1 MRGINRVVIAGNLGA
16 DPAVKNFNNG
26 GKVVNLS
33 IATQEYWI
41 DKNSGEQ
48 KKSVEWHRV
57 SLYDGLANAA
67 ERFLKKGSAVYI
79 EAKLKTRKYK
89 DEDGNDKYITEIRG
103 YDLQMLDSNKKENDN
118 SNASTAQNK
127 PEEDAFDD
135 GFDDG
140 FDDNKQEQ
148 ETESNEKVDGQ
159 TEYKEGEEKLET
171 TKKEDAV
178 DSNEEVDVDDILD
191 DF

>member
-26 GKVVNLS
+26 GKVVTLS

-57 SLYDGLANAA
+57 SLYDGLATAA
-67 ERFLKKGSAVYI
+67 ERFLRKGSAVYI

-89 DEDGNDKYITEIRG
+89 DEEGNDKYITEIRG
-103 YDLQMLDSNKKENDN
+103 YDLQMLDSAKNENN
-118 SNASTAQNK
+118 NNANTVNQRS
-127 PEEDAFDD
+127 EEETFEE
-135 GFDDG
+135 GFDD
-140 FDDNKQEQ
+140 DKQEHK
-148 ETESNEKVDGQ
+148 SDLKVGNQ
-159 TEYKEGEEKLET
+159 TEHKGAEEKLET
-171 TKKEDAV
+171 VKKEDSAN
-178 DSNEEVDVDDILD
+178 SNEEEDVDDILD

>member
-140 FDDNKQEQ
+140 LDDNKQEQ
-148 ETESNEKVDGQ
+148 VTESNEN
-159 TEYKEGEEKLET
+159 KEGEEKLET
-171 TKKEDAV
+171 TKKEGAV

>member
-118 SNASTAQNK
+118 SNATTAQNK
-127 PEEDAFDD
+127 PEENGFDE
-135 GFDDG
+135 GFDD
-140 FDDNKQEQ
+140 DKQEQ
-148 ETESNEKVDGQ
+148 ETESNEN
-159 TEYKEGEEKLET
+159 KEGEEKLET

>member
-159 TEYKEGEEKLET
+159 TEYKESEEKLET
-171 TKKEDAV
+171 TKKEDTV

>member
-89 DEDGNDKYITEIRG
+89 DENGNDRYITEIRG
-103 YDLQMLDSNKKENDN
+103 YDLQMLDSPKKEN
-118 SNASTAQNK
+118 S
-127 PEEDAFDD
+127 FDD
-135 GFDDG
+135 FDD
-140 FDDNKQEQ
+140 DKQEK
-148 ETESNEKVDGQ
+148 ETESNTKVADQ
-159 TEYKEGEEKLET
+159 KVYKESDEKLEV
-171 TKKEDAV
+171 TKKEDDG
-178 DSNEEVDVDDILD
+178 DSNKDVDVDDILD

>member
-171 TKKEDAV
+171 TKKEDTV